1 MTIIT
6 AILPAYN
13 EEISVLH
20 SKQHVGR
27 VVVDDG
33 SRYITIKP
41 QMKAPRVT
49 PLEGVS
55 TYAPQGIRVR
65 GVENPQGFGMMNA
78 DADLVTLHI

>member
-49 PLEGVS
+49 PLEGVT
-55 TYAPQGIRVR
+55 TYAYAYVPERPSLPVPR
-65 GVENPQGFGMMNA
+65 E
-78 DADLVTLHI
+78 L